1 MSVADKAGKKD
12 SDKNGDGS
20 RRSRSVKGGST
31 TVSQVRTRVAQV
43 VWLFFV
49 VAAVF
54 LAVGALCIALGFNR
68 HNPLVEFFLAGA
80 DFFDLDIFSRRDG
93 HQVVRRR
100 QRRRQER
107 PLQLGARGDR
117 LSHRRAD
124 RGEDHPA
131 VRGVGCDPRLPV
143 SDPTGWRVS
152 SEVSR

>member
-43 VWLFFV
+43 VWLLFV

-54 LAVGALCIALGFNR
+54 LAVGALCIALDFNR
-68 HNPLVEFFLAGA
+68 QNPLVEFFLAGA

-93 HQVVRRR
+93 LKSFDGANADVKNALFNWGIGAIVYLIVGRIVVKII
-100 QRRRQER
+100 Q
-107 PLQLGARGDR
+107 P
-117 LSHRRAD
+117 
-124 RGEDHPA
+124 
-131 VRGVGCDPRLPV
+131 
-143 SDPTGWRVS
+143 
-152 SEVSR
+152 